1 MIRRAFSVKSFSSNR
16 CIAALTISAC
26 LCVSGPALADAID
39 GAWCKGAQSLTITG
53 PTIVTPSGAQL
64 AGDYSRHGYRYVA
77 PQTDPDAGSEVD
89 MTLVQEDRVEV
100 VRRRQGTTT
109 PAETWLRCKPIS

>member
-1 MIRRAFSVKSFSSNR
+1 MAYFDVR
-16 CIAALTISAC
+16 CRLRGCAALALAVC
-26 LCVSGPALADAID
+26 LLATPALADAID
-39 GAWCKGAQSLTITG
+39 GAWCKGAQSFTITG

-77 PQTDPDAGSEVD
+77 PQAEPDAGTEID

-100 VRRRQGTTT
+100 VRRRLGTTA